1 MNEVPDLS
9 HANWVKSSY
18 SNGQGGNCVE
28 CAASPPGIV
37 AVRDSKNP
45 DGPKL
50 TFTPAQWQ
58 AFTNAVKSSRD
69 SLT

>member
-1 MNEVPDLS
+1 MNEVSDLS

-28 CAASPPGIV
+28 CAASPRGIV

-58 AFTNAVKSSRD
+58 AFTNAVKISRD

>member
-28 CAASPPGIV
+28 CAASPRGAV

-45 DGPKL
+45 DGPRL
-50 TFTPAQWQ
+50 AFAPAQWR
-58 AFTNAVKSSRD
+58 AFTSQVKTGRS
-69 SLT
+69 T